1 MLRSGKLRIAEVM
14 RSESVVEAAQE
25 EERGNWW
32 SGWVWGGCYG
42 EMELGP
48 YRSFYTELVMAF
60 TGLRS
65 G

>member
-1 MLRSGKLRIAEVM
+1 ME
-14 RSESVVEAAQE
+14 
-25 EERGNWW
+25 
-32 SGWVWGGCYG
+32 WVGGGGGCYG

>member
-1 MLRSGKLRIAEVM
+1 M
-14 RSESVVEAAQE
+14 RSESVVKAAQE
-25 EERGNWW
+25 GEWGNRSR
-32 SGWVWGGCYG
+32 SGWGGYR
-42 EMELGP
+42 ETELGP

>member
-1 MLRSGKLRIAEVM
+1 M
-14 RSESVVEAAQE
+14 RGESVVEAAQ
-25 EERGNWW
+25 
-32 SGWVWGGCYG
+32 GGG
-42 EMELGP
+42 GARVVVVGVRMELGP

>member
-1 MLRSGKLRIAEVM
+1 M
-14 RSESVVEAAQE
+14 VE
-25 EERGNWW
+25 
-32 SGWVWGGCYG
+32 WVGGVGGCYG

-48 YRSFYTELVMAF
+48 YRSFYTGLVMAF